1 MNGIDILCDAAGSDL
16 LLNPSFSPPKLP
28 AQLAEPPLPAAAAAA
43 RKRKLSVSASEASP
57 SSSSTHVCHICKR
70 VYERADH
77 LTRHLRSHENARP
90 YACSRCPK
98 RFNRAD
104 LLTRHETTHDR
115 DSTGKGRTFIRRS
128 DRAAEAC
135 LNCAASKSKCEDV
148 KPCSRCRAKNLPCE
162 VPSKRSHPHRSSID
176 DRSTPS
182 ESSMHQGMD
191 MNGGLDPD
199 STYNSSRMTLMPP
212 NTDMGG
218 HELDAPSFMAQGF
231 VANPVMDMVMDD
243 IIFNPVQN
251 YFQDMDFSSWD
262 LNFDAITI
270 PQVDVNPSPES
281 TTTSRSKSATRNASR
296 AHAAFKRSPWLWE
309 PGPKD
314 FALHHASTQDKERL
328 ILDTNNLANS
338 PAFDKLINTPGT
350 KLKMTPSA
358 RDSVLALVV
367 ASMVQKGGR
376 MRTPSFPS
384 LDLLNYL
391 VQAHF
396 IHDEHQSDSWI
407 HLATFDAAAAM
418 PELLS
423 GILSSGATYISIPAV
438 WQFGY
443 SLHEVLRL
451 ALADL
456 FEGSNSFTRDLGAL
470 QAFMLNLD
478 IGLWSGF
485 KRKMEI
491 AESFLQPL
499 MTMLRRAGNFS
510 APPDSLS
517 LMPSMSDPPDVLDSK
532 WRKFAKRESYKRLV
546 LHLFFHDIQSSI
558 GFCKNPLMSY
568 TELNFGLPA
577 SRDLWRARTAEQW
590 RSIYIAKT
598 KATPERNIPR
608 VSEVMHCTE
617 ILDDFEHLVDMEL
630 CYMALLHG
638 YWGQISAYREAI
650 KFYTD
655 GMSNRRNSTHRLW
668 LKTQYQELYR
678 DLNDFSTMILT
689 SKRPTAQL
697 AVMSEV
703 LMMVLHVSPD
713 VLQTF
718 AGKAGEDEARRTH
731 SSLEESWL
739 KTSEARYAIWH
750 AGQIFHH
757 ARQLP
762 PASLRDFNAIAVY
775 FACLTLWAYG
785 LLSCAAS
792 RHGSE
797 PDVGSGGR
805 GYILMDS
812 EENRET
818 RAFLQLDRG
827 VPGLTI
833 NGNPA
838 DGVESLSNPS
848 VVLSI
853 ARDIFRNNFPVV
865 SEPLPPLV
873 ESLRSLLQDL
883 GSGAA
888 GRPSRAVSEDEL

>member
-1 MNGIDILCDAAGSDL
+1 
-16 LLNPSFSPPKLP
+16 
-28 AQLAEPPLPAAAAAA
+28 
-43 RKRKLSVSASEASP
+43 
-57 SSSSTHVCHICKR
+57 
-70 VYERADH
+70 
-77 LTRHLRSHENARP
+77 
-90 YACSRCPK
+90 
-98 RFNRAD
+98 
-104 LLTRHETTHDR
+104 
-115 DSTGKGRTFIRRS
+115 
-128 DRAAEAC
+128 
-135 LNCAASKSKCEDV
+135 
-148 KPCSRCRAKNLPCE
+148 
-162 VPSKRSHPHRSSID
+162 
-176 DRSTPS
+176 
-182 ESSMHQGMD
+182 
-191 MNGGLDPD
+191 
-199 STYNSSRMTLMPP
+199 MPP
-212 NTDMGG
+212 SADIG
-218 HELDAPSFMAQGF
+218 HGLEAPFLDDAF
-231 VANPVMDMVMDD
+231 ANPVMDMVMEE
-243 IIFNPVQN
+243 IVNFNPVHN

-262 LNFDAITI
+262 LNFDAITV
-270 PQVDVNPSPES
+270 PQIDVNQSPES
-281 TTTSRSKSATRNASR
+281 TTTSRSKSTTRNASR
-296 AHAAFKRSPWLWE
+296 GHAAFKRSPWLWE

-314 FALHHASTQDKERL
+314 YALHHASHQDKERL
-328 ILDTNNLANS
+328 LLDENNLANS
-338 PAFDKLINTPGT
+338 PAFDKLVSTPGT
-350 KLKMTPSA
+350 KLKMTSSA
-358 RDSVLALVV
+358 RDSLLGLVV
-367 ASMVQKGGR
+367 ASTVQKGGR
-376 MRTPSFPS
+376 IRSPSFPT

-407 HLATFDAAAAM
+407 HLATFDATATM
-418 PELLS
+418 PELLA

-451 ALADL
+451 ALSEL
-456 FEGSNSFTRDLGAL
+456 FEGSNKFTRDLGAL
-470 QAFMLNLD
+470 QAFMLSLD
-478 IGLWSGF
+478 IGIWSGF

-491 AESFLQPL
+491 AESFLQPP

-510 APPDSLS
+510 APPDSSS
-517 LMPSMSDPPDVLDSK
+517 LAPALSDPPDVLDSK
-532 WRKFAKRESYKRLV
+532 WRKFAQRESYKRLI
-546 LHLFFHDIQSSI
+546 LHLFFHDIQTSI

-568 TELNFGLPA
+568 TELNFSLPA

-598 KATPERNIPR
+598 SSETERNIPR

-617 ILDDFEHLVDMEL
+617 MMDDFEHLVDMDL

-638 YWGQISAYREAI
+638 YWGQIAAYREAI

-655 GMSNRRNSTHRLW
+655 GLSNRRNATHRLW

-678 DLNDFSTMILT
+678 DLTDFSTMILT

-713 VLQTF
+713 ILQTF
-718 AGKAGEDEARRTH
+718 AGKAGEDEARRTF
-731 SSLEESWL
+731 SSLEESWV
-739 KTSEARYAIWH
+739 KTSEARHAIWH
-750 AGQIFHH
+750 AGQTLHH

-785 LLSCAAS
+785 LLSCSAS
-792 RHGSE
+792 RHGSDQE
-797 PDVGSGGR
+797 ASSGRPTSGL
-805 GYILMDS
+805 ILMDS

-827 VPGLTI
+827 IPGLTL

-838 DGVESLSNPS
+838 DGIESLSNPS

-853 ARDIFRNNFPVV
+853 CRDIFRNNFPVV

-873 ESLRSLLQDL
+873 ESLRNLLQDL

-888 GRPSRAVSEDEL
+888 GRPSRAASEDGG